1 MGDVSKLKLAI
12 GQIELVEGQPS
23 RNEAACDAM
32 IDRALDVGADALVVP
47 NSLEDENNV
56 RIIGL
61 NDSRIDVAGN
71 VVVLDAC
78 GETFRIGLGGQVR
91 DCDFTV
97 QSDLSPYLIEETS
110 DEGSK
115 TGIVIRPVGIR
126 EAGEKVLA
134 FNGGTKVFN
143 RSGQLLMNLRGDFQE
158 DFSLIDFNGD
168 KAHDDVSEA
177 TLLDALVESIK
188 RFDRQVLP
196 YGPRWIV
203 GLSGGLDSSVTA
215 ALLALAVGRDRVI
228 YYNMATRYN
237 SQTTRANAAKL
248 AEGLGTTLKS
258 GSIEGL
264 VVSMGNTLV
273 EYGYPQD
280 ALNGLILENVQARTR
295 GCLLQTFAAVE
306 NGVVVNNGNRIEC
319 ALGYATLYGD
329 AIGAFAPIADLTKV
343 QLFDVARQIN
353 KRFGYEV
360 IPHNLLPSIEDGKLE
375 WEMPPSAEL
384 SNGQRD
390 PMKWFYHDWLIGQ
403 LLGDG
408 RERALPLFD
417 AACKIMMHYEET
429 RFADTPIDPWVRFYG
444 LDNPAAFAADLEW
457 VIGSMR
463 RSVFKR
469 IQAPPR
475 LVIASRASVNS
486 NPESQTC
493 MEPSSQYNA
502 LIRRIASLRA

>member
-1 MGDVSKLKLAI
+1 MADVSKLKLAM

-32 IDRALDVGADALVVP
+32 IDRALDAGADALVVP
-47 NSLEDENNV
+47 NSLVDESNV

-78 GETFRIGLGGQVR
+78 GETFRIGLGEKVK

-97 QSDLSPYLIEETS
+97 QSDLSPYLIEEIPT
-110 DEGSK
+110 DK
-115 TGIVIRPVGIR
+115 KKAGIVIRPVGIR
-126 EAGEKVLA
+126 EAGSKVFA
-134 FNGGTKVFN
+134 YNGGSKVFN
-143 RSGQLLMNLRGDFQE
+143 TAGETLMSLRSDFNE
-158 DFSLIDFNGD
+158 DFCLVDFTGG
-168 KAHDDVSEA
+168 KANYAAPKA
-177 TLLDALVESIK
+177 TLVDVLVESIK
-188 RFDRQVLP
+188 RFDNQVLP
-196 YGPRWIV
+196 FGPCWVV

-215 ALLALAVGRDRVI
+215 ALLTLAVGPDRVMS
-228 YYNMATRYN
+228 YNMATRYN
-237 SQTTRANAAKL
+237 SPTTRSNAAKL
-248 AEGLGTTLKS
+248 SEGLGIALKN

-264 VVSMGNTLV
+264 VVSMGNTLF

-280 ALNGLILENVQARTR
+280 ALKGLILENVQARTR
-295 GCLLQTFAAVE
+295 GGLLQTFAAVE
-306 NGVVVNNGNRIEC
+306 NGVVVNNGNRVEC

-343 QLFDVARQIN
+343 QLFDVAHQIN
-353 KRFGYEV
+353 ERFGREV
-360 IPHNLLPSIEDGKLE
+360 IPHNLLPSIEDGELE

-384 SNGQRD
+384 SSGQRD

-408 RERALPLFD
+408 KECALPLYD
-417 AACKIMMHYEET
+417 AACEIMTHYEET
-429 RFADTPIDPWVRFYG
+429 RFSDTPVNTWVNYYG
-444 LDNPAAFAADLEW
+444 LDDPAAFVKDLEW

-463 RSVFKR
+463 GSVFKR
-469 IQAPPR
+469 IQAPPK

-486 NPESQTC
+486 KPESQTNL
-493 MEPSSQYNA
+493 EPPTYYNA
-502 LIRRIASLRA
+502 LIRRIASLKA